1 MLAISMD
8 DVETMKK
15 FKAELK
21 APFPF
26 VADPDGKIVKLY
38 DVKAPVISIAQ
49 RNTFVIGPEMKVV
62 AVQSGSEAIE
72 PAPAVRACSIQKKPG
87 GH

>member
-1 MLAISMD
+1 MD

-26 VADPDGKIVKLY
+26 VADPDGKIVKLF
-38 DVKAPVISIAQ
+38 DVKAPVISIAN
-49 RNTFVIGPEMKVV
+49 RNTFVVGPDLKIV
-62 AVQSGSEAIE
+62 AVQSGGDAIE
-72 PAPAVRACSIQKKPG
+72 PAPAVRACSIQKK
-87 GH
+87 